1 MKSLSHPSINDI
13 NLEQILSAHSEP
25 TRLAIFKELYSA
37 QDEKNCSSF
46 SSLGQKNNLSHH
58 FKTLR
63 ECGIIYVRI
72 EGRKRCISLRNEELN
87 KKFPNLLKVIYD
99 NS

>member
-1 MKSLSHPSINDI
+1 MKSLSHPSIKNI
-13 NLEQILSAHSEP
+13 NVEQILYALSEP

-37 QDEKNCSSF
+37 QDEKNCGSF

-63 ECGIIYVRI
+63 ECGIISVRI
-72 EGRKRCISLRNEELN
+72 EGRNRYISLRNEELDN
-87 KKFPNLLKVIYD
+87 KFPNLLKAIYD